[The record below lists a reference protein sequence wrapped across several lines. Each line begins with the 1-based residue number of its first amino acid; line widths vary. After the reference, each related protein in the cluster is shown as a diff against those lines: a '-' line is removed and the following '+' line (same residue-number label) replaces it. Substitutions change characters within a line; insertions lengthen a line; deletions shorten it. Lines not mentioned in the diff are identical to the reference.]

1 MFVCFKHRPPLIH
14 GNMQSNQ
21 HGGVLPPPPKT
32 MRAHQPARHTSSFEG
47 QTAQQP
53 QQLIIQVLMFF
64 LPEII
69 FKNSMVSILLIRAF
83 SSVHFYRQTTRYR
96 PSQSVYHCIN
106 GSGVGMSLPYSDA
119 LSIHTMLN

>member
-1 MFVCFKHRPPLIH
+1 MSSLKLKMSVCFKHRPPLIH

-32 MRAHQPARHTSSFEG
+32 MRAHQPPRHTSSFEG

-64 LPEII
+64 SQW
-69 FKNSMVSILLIRAF
+69 N
-83 SSVHFYRQTTRYR
+83 HFQKQY
-96 PSQSVYHCIN
+96 CICIVN
-106 GSGVGMSLPYSDA
+106 
-119 LSIHTMLN
+119 